1 MKTPPHLKIASIAL
15 AATLATSA
23 AWASPVVYV
32 EADTGA
38 LPASAEA
45 AAPGGFGE
53 LTIRGSFI
61 DASGA
66 FAPNVVDLF
75 AIAITNAG
83 RYFFDT
89 SGSDVADTQLFLF
102 DAMGK
107 GVVWNNDRS
116 VAPADTWS
124 AFDAYLGAGNYFIA
138 VSLFGLDPFDDVGN
152 SIFDTLGNGGG
163 SIAGTGTLSGWN
175 DFSGAT
181 LFDRAD
187 YMITGYVLAVPAP
200 GAFGLALAA
209 LGLMAGVSTR
219 TRRTAG

>member
-1 MKTPPHLKIASIAL
+1 MKTLPHLKIASIAL
-15 AATLATSA
+15 AATLAASA

-32 EADTGA
+32 EVDSGA

-45 AAPGGFGE
+45 AAPTGFGE

-61 DASGA
+61 DASGG

-75 AIAITNAG
+75 GIAITNAG
-83 RYFFDT
+83 RYFFNT

-102 DAMGK
+102 DAAGK

-116 VAPADTWS
+116 VAPVDTWS
-124 AFDAYLGAGNYFIA
+124 AFDAYLDVGNYFIG

-163 SIAGTGTLSGWN
+163 AIAGTGTLSGWN

-181 LFDRAD
+181 LFDRTD
-187 YMITGYVLAVPAP
+187 YTITGYVPAP
-200 GAFGLALAA
+200 GALGLALAA

-219 TRRTAG
+219 TRRKAG

>member
-1 MKTPPHLKIASIAL
+1 MKTSPLFKIASIAL

-45 AAPGGFGE
+45 AAPGGFGA

-61 DASGA
+61 DASGG

-75 AIAITNAG
+75 SIAITNAG

-124 AFDAYLGAGNYFIA
+124 AFDAHLGAGNYFIA
-138 VSLFGLDPFDDVGN
+138 VSLFGLDPFDDVGT

-163 SIAGTGTLSGWN
+163 ATAGTGMLSGWN

-181 LFDRAD
+181 LFDRTN
-187 YMITGYVLAVPAP
+187 YTITAYVPAP